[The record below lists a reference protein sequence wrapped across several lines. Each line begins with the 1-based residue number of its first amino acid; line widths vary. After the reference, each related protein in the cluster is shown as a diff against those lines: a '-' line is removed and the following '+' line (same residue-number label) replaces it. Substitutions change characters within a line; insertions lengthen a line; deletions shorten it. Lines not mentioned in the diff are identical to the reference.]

1 MQIPTEGVGA
11 LGSRWKTCNRLCSDL
26 STYIDRVGHGASSAA
41 KRNRIRYGRGRC
53 DLWGGSCPGCP
64 FIPVVAVLPSLAGDA
79 KRPEGSVPAYRK
91 TCPLDAP
98 DMCSRGKTLRRAE
111 GSVPVL
117 VIDDEE
123 AARRAVAQG
132 LREGG
137 FTLSVTRGY
146 VLGGVRGCC
155 GCGGHGYVRSP

>member
-26 STYIDRVGHGASSAA
+26 STYIDRVGHGGSSAA
-41 KRNRIRYGRGRC
+41 KRDRIRYGRGRC

-123 AARRAVAQG
+123 AARRAVTQG
-132 LREGG
+132 LREAG

>member
-64 FIPVVAVLPSLAGDA
+64 FIPVVAVLPSPAGDA
-79 KRPEGSVPAYRK
+79 ERPEGSVSAYRK

-123 AARRAVAQG
+123 AARRAVTQG
-132 LREGG
+132 LREAG

>member
-64 FIPVVAVLPSLAGDA
+64 FIPVVAVLPSPAGDA
-79 KRPEGSVPAYRK
+79 ERPEGSVSAYRK

-111 GSVPVL
+111 GSVILVADMNLAEVERAAVL
-117 VIDDEE
+117 ARVIADLTVQT
-123 AARRAVAQG
+123 ARI
-132 LREGG
+132 
-137 FTLSVTRGY
+137 
-146 VLGGVRGCC
+146 
-155 GCGGHGYVRSP
+155 PD